1 MTVHIDIKTIA
12 NNLPEQAKRTVLY
25 GIVGSL
31 NARIIGASSRIVQA
45 IERND
50 SDVST
55 EVVNGFAK
63 TAEDAM
69 LRAESGTGHNSWHD
83 LLWLSA
89 LRDDYREMLALEVND
104 NEVLPFGDTM
114 KFMTSGEVRA
124 MPKEVLEGLAAAL
137 DCGITAEDL
146 ARLNSIDQAQQ
157 RAALAAKRH
166 DIMQVIQSLPRPGD
180 IGFLYDED
188 TDMFDRLSHDT
199 QVSVASKLCDS
210 LNKARDNALLAVM
223 RRSRGASLSDIPLI
237 NAAIKE
243 VELALKN
250 AEGRLPAKVNEEINQ
265 QNEEAHKAHLAELAE
280 AAAPK
285 KQSKRIRVKT
295 GEVALG

>member
-1 MTVHIDIKTIA
+1 MTVHIDIKNIIA
-12 NNLPEQAKRTVLY
+12 NLPEQARRTLLY

-31 NARIIGASSRIVQA
+31 NARIIGAASRIVLA

-55 EVVNGFAK
+55 EVVNDFAK
-63 TAEDAM
+63 TAEDAK
-69 LRAESGTGHNSWHD
+69 LRAELGTGHNTWHD
-83 LLWLSA
+83 TLWLNA
-89 LRDDYREMLALEVND
+89 MRDDYREMLALEVND

-166 DIMQVIQSLPRPGD
+166 DIMHVIHALPRPGD
-180 IGFLYDED
+180 LGFLYDDD
-188 TDMFDRLSHDT
+188 TDFFDHLSHDT
-199 QVSVASKLCDS
+199 QISVASKVADS

-223 RRSRGASLSDIPLI
+223 RRSRNATLSDIPLI

-250 AEGRLPAKVNEEINQ
+250 AEGRLPVKVDEEINR
-265 QNEEAHKAHLAELAE
+265 QNEEAHKAHLAELA
-280 AAAPK
+280 AKAAPK
-285 KQSKRIRVKT
+285 KQTKRIRAKT
-295 GEVALG
+295 GEVALS